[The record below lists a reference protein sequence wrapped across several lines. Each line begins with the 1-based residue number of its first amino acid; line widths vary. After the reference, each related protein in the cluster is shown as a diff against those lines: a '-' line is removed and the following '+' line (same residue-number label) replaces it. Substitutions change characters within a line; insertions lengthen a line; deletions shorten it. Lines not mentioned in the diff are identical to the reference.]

1 MVLHETCSG
10 GKTIAISSYLKPDV
24 LPVAPLVRVSPSKFQ
39 LFRDCRLRA
48 CLESNRFPGLLPRSP
63 SARCGTV
70 IHRIIEAAAKKKIN
84 EEDDFEEYWN
94 RCIMIEEKEMADS
107 WIERHLV
114 PLKKST
120 PKYELKKYQCLLT
133 IRSMFNKT
141 RSHAVHDHINRTSRE
156 IWLETQD
163 RIVGGFVDAIIST
176 NVGDTIIDYKTG
188 NINRQDGNYGSVQ
201 EIYKI
206 QLQLYAAI
214 YNSVFGT
221 WPVSL
226 QIVEINGTSYEIDFD
241 QEDSVN
247 LLNEAY
253 HMMTTINLIIS
264 NEKNLSE
271 MNDLLSSP
279 SPDTCRYCLYR
290 PACQSYMKRKEIS
303 PSAEWPK
310 DIMGTL
316 YEKKILG
323 NGLMLIRIA
332 ADNNNSDIITIRGL
346 HPGRHPALNFESNKM
361 AIFSM
366 ISDNSPNSFKEGIL
380 TTIYIV
386 S

>member
-1 MVLHETCSG
+1 
-10 GKTIAISSYLKPDV
+10 
-24 LPVAPLVRVSPSKFQ
+24 
-39 LFRDCRLRA
+39 
-48 CLESNRFPGLLPRSP
+48 LESNRFPGLLPRSP